1 MDRNAP
7 LAYRNQQI
15 LTSAPAQ
22 LVAML
27 YDKAITSLKEA
38 IHAIEENDIE
48 RRWKANKRAFEIISH
63 LSSTLDMEQGGEI
76 AEHLD
81 RLYAFMLSRLS
92 FVDLRNDPEPALEVI
107 HLLDPLRR
115 SWRELMNQGVDSR
128 ELAADASKDASGTDS
143 EADAEDT
150 PASRIAI
157 SA

>member
-1 MDRNAP
+1 MDKNAQ

-76 AEHLD
+76 AKHLD
-81 RLYAFMLSRLS
+81 RLYGFMLSRLS
-92 FVDLRNDPEPALEVI
+92 FVDLRNDPAPALEVI
-107 HLLDPLRR
+107 QLLEPLRR
-115 SWRELMNQGVDSR
+115 SWRELMNQGVNPQ
-128 ELAADASKDASGTDS
+128 ELPAGVVKDAPGK
-143 EADAEDT
+143 DAGANTKDA
-150 PASRIAI
+150 PASRITI